1 MYKTYAPKVVR
12 ICTEHIKNL
21 NLKSGL
27 ELLSNN
33 QPLTLGHNNDEY
45 ILLMLTEIIKKGK
58 SHSSSELLTNEECKI
73 WTGWSREHID
83 AMAYYVNWH
92 NTAVR
97 SKCMALLI
105 FSN

>member
-1 MYKTYAPKVVR
+1 MFDYA
-12 ICTEHIKNL
+12 L
-21 NLKSGL
+21 NIFKSGL

-33 QPLTLGHNNDEY
+33 QPLTLGHNNDEDM
-45 ILLMLTEIIKKGK
+45 LLMLIEIIKKGK

-83 AMAYYVNWH
+83 AMVYYVNCH

-97 SKCMALLI
+97 S
-105 FSN
+105 